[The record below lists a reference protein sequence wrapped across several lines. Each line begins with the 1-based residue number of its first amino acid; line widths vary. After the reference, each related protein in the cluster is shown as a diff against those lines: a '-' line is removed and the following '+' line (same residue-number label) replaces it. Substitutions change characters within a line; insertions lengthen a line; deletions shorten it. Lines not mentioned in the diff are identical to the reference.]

1 MKRDEIKR
9 RVDQIY
15 ANYHGAERQKR
26 IQQFI
31 ASLGKETHEQLAEQV
46 MAEFQESMEKMYGRA
61 GPKSMPETGSRQIEE
76 KIARE
81 GIPEELL
88 ADSSIEG
95 MIEPFRSQ
103 EILRRSIERR
113 KGKPK
118 KTVEDLLR
126 KFEEKLRREGL

>member
-1 MKRDEIKR
+1 MNREQIKR
-9 RVDQIY
+9 KVDFIY
-15 ANYHGAERQKR
+15 DNYSGADRERR

-31 ASLGKETHEQLAEQV
+31 ASLGKERHEELAQELTDELENRLAE
-46 MAEFQESMEKMYGRA
+46 MYGLQPPA
-61 GPKSMPETGSRQIEE
+61 SLKESEPNPIEKEISESGTIPK
-76 KIARE
+76 K
-81 GIPEELL
+81 LL
-88 ADSSIEG
+88 DDPTL
-95 MIEPFRSQ
+95 IEPFRSQ